1 MRNLEF
7 LVTDLCKNSTQFN
20 NLAEDTIDNN
30 ATIQYKIINLQSLI
44 TIAPLLRKFHRIRA
58 LLILILLENLLKSS
72 TKTLF

>member
-30 ATIQYKIINLQSLI
+30 TTIQYKIINLQSLI
-44 TIAPLLRKFHRIRA
+44 TTAPLLRKFHRIRA